1 MVNPRAVAKGKQEN
15 DAPVNIKEQRAAS
28 PLPLTGRV
36 VSFPAD
42 YRYAIVEQNGKEYFE
57 VTGYATVFNKKYT
70 MYDMFGAFTEDVDPN
85 ALDKSLAAGPDVAFL
100 TNHRGV
106 TMARTTNETLDLG
119 ADKKGMKMRGLLNTD
134 RADVQLL
141 MSAIKDELV
150 TEMSFAFMLNDGEW
164 DENYEHFTIKE
175 ADINR
180 GDVSAVNYG
189 ANPYTSIEA
198 RSYQFMHE
206 LKDMPASVQRAAYV
220 TIKNNIEATYLE
232 MGKRELDAPTGQSE
246 PEEQEPTVMEPQEP
260 AEPLSRS
267 RALYMN
273 RLMLE
278 DEELREL
285 FNK

>member
-1 MVNPRAVAKGKQEN
+1 MVNPRAVAKGKQES
-15 DAPVNIKEQRAAS
+15 DAPVDFKEQRAAS

-36 VSFPAD
+36 VSFPTD
-42 YRYAIVEQNGKEYFE
+42 YRYAIVEKNGKEYFE

-70 MYDMFGAFTEDVDPN
+70 MYDMFGPFTEDVDPN
-85 ALDKSLAAGPDVAFL
+85 ALDKSLAAGPDVMFL
-100 TNHRGV
+100 ANHRGV

-119 ADKKGMKMRGLLNTD
+119 ADKKGLKVRGWLNTD

-164 DENYEHFTIKE
+164 NEDYDHFTIKE

-220 TIKNNIEATYLE
+220 SIKNNIEATYLE